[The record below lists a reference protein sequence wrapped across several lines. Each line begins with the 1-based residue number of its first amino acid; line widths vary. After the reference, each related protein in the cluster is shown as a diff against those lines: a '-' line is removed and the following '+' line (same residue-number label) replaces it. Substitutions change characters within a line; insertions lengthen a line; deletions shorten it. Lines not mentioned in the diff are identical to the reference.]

1 MKMGIN
7 EFSASEIISYMD
19 ENNLTKVFKVFGEER
34 YSKKIAR
41 EIIKKE
47 KKKY

>member
-1 MKMGIN
+1 
-7 EFSASEIISYMD
+7 MD
-19 ENNLTKVFKVFGEER
+19 ENNLSKVFKVFGDER

-47 KKKY
+47 KKKH